1 MTYKPNTTTTM
12 KKYLLT
18 ISLALFSFSA
28 TNAQIEWSL
37 SEDGTL
43 TISGKSMPDYGLVSD
58 TDAGETTAPWYPQND
73 KIKKVVI
80 EEGVTRIGVSAFDD
94 CSSLTSVTI
103 PNSVKSIGDE
113 AFYGCSR
120 LTSITIPSSVTSIG
134 AGTFKDC
141 PSLASVTI
149 PNSVTSIGE
158 GAFSGCK
165 ALTSVTIPNS
175 VRSIGDEA
183 FFGCTSLKE
192 IAIPN
197 SVKSIGDEA
206 FYGCVG
212 ITSLTIPGS
221 VTSIG
226 KRAFSLCSSLSSI
239 SFEGKKHPDMWEN
252 TFENVKRTI
261 PVYVPANSIEAYEK
275 ALGKYFV
282 EISKQAPFLAT
293 NAQIEWT
300 LSEDGT
306 LTISGTRMP
315 DYIHYVIEG
324 YKDITTAPWFPQR
337 DKIKKVVIEDGVTY
351 IGRKAFYLCDSITS
365 VTIPNSVKSI
375 GNNAFAR
382 CKGLT
387 SITIPNSVTSIE
399 EFAFSKCTGLE
410 SIVIPESITSI
421 EDDTFND
428 CWSLMSITIP
438 NSVKS
443 IGESAFA
450 GSCNLMSITFEGN
463 TPPQLGKEVF
473 EGVNKSVSVFVPADS
488 KKAYRNA
495 LGKYFEEAKIKSLT
509 RPSPRE
515 GSTPLTPSRGSR

>member
-1 MTYKPNTTTTM
+1 M

-28 TNAQIEWSL
+28 TNSQIEWSL

-94 CSSLTSVTI
+94 CPSLTSVT
-103 PNSVKSIGDE
+103 
-113 AFYGCSR
+113 
-120 LTSITIPSSVTSIG
+120 
-134 AGTFKDC
+134 
-141 PSLASVTI
+141 
-149 PNSVTSIGE
+149 
-158 GAFSGCK
+158 
-165 ALTSVTIPNS
+165 
-175 VRSIGDEA
+175 
-183 FFGCTSLKE
+183 
-192 IAIPN
+192 IPN

-226 KRAFSLCSSLSSI
+226 KRTFSLCSSLSSI

-282 EISKQAPFLAT
+282 EISKQAPFPAT

-337 DKIKKVVIEDGVTY
+337 DKIKKIVIKDGVTY
-351 IGRKAFYLCDSITS
+351 IGRKAFFLCDSITS

-387 SITIPNSVTSIE
+387 SITIPSSVTSIE

-443 IGESAFA
+443 IGESAFS
-450 GSCNLMSITFEGN
+450 GSCNLMSITFEGS

-473 EGVNKSVSVFVPADS
+473 EGVNKSVSVYVPADS

-509 RPSPRE
+509 RPYSPFPALRASLPRPGQGKVSLSNHE
-515 GSTPLTPSRGSR
+515 N